1 MDNGILNLFLDDK
14 RTSLLE
20 NIVALH
26 LYRKC
31 KESLFYL
38 KGKKVDIDFYLSD
51 SNTAIQV
58 SYSIE
63 DVNTY
68 NREINNLI
76 EFKKS
81 NNQETKLIIV
91 TYEEK
96 KTITIDETNIEVLPL
111 KEFLLNY

>member
-1 MDNGILNLFLDDK
+1 MLSYFLELKNYYASFVDKSSNSKYYFMDNGILNLFLDGI

-68 NREINNLI
+68 NQEINNLI
-76 EFKKS
+76 EFKK
-81 NNQETKLIIV
+81 K
-91 TYEEK
+91 
-96 KTITIDETNIEVLPL
+96 
-111 KEFLLNY
+111 